1 MEKGLRNAEQ
11 IKYRQRS
18 DGQVIIGQEP
28 FQVYHS
34 LPLDVEVTEEIA
46 DKFGFDI
53 VINVPEPEHDPV
65 YQYTSWDDFE
75 EIDGK
80 WYMKWE
86 ILDKREEEA
95 KDPNYASDIIAER
108 NRRLYLTDWW
118 ALPEN
123 ADSYTEERKKYRQG
137 LRDITKQ
144 PRYPFAVDWPEY
156 TINVDSYQNPSMEDS
171 AF

>member
-34 LPLDVEVTEEIA
+34 LPLDVEVTEEVA
-46 DKFGFDI
+46 DKLGFDI
-53 VINVPEPEHDPV
+53 VINVPEPECDLD
-65 YQYTSWDDFE
+65 YEYTAWDDLE
-75 EIDGK
+75 KKEDGK

-86 ILDKREEEA
+86 ILDRRKEFKNHPYLLNEIKEDRQ
-95 KDPNYASDIIAER
+95 K
-108 NRRLYLTDWW
+108 RLYQTDWW

-123 ADSYTEERKKYRQG
+123 SNSYTEERKKYRQD

-144 PRYPFAVDWPEY
+144 SKFPFVIDWPEFP
-156 TINVDSYQNPSMEDS
+156 N
-171 AF
+171 